1 MVAAGLLAL
10 QGAQVARG
18 NHPIFLGL
26 IGAAGILAVIFYA
39 YRKRIYE
46 WIRRRSRP
54 GEYLSHGSKGKGCE
68 GFQERRGTS
77 KL

>member
-1 MVAAGLLAL
+1 MMAAGLLAL

-18 NHPIFLGL
+18 NYPIFLDL

-39 YRKRIYE
+39 YRKRMYE

-54 GEYLSHGSKGKGCE
+54 GKYLSQGSKGKGCE
-68 GFQERRGTS
+68 GFQERRGPS
-77 KL
+77 RL